1 MRKTIPYLFL
11 LLALVLSACGSL
23 TPPTAAAPTSP
34 TTAVEQPAATQA
46 QEQAGALAAAAAPT
60 TAAEP
65 ACRVDTNSQSV
76 EALESQFPN
85 VGTTD
90 WTRGPD
96 GAYVHVI
103 EYSDF
108 Q

>member
-11 LLALVLSACGSL
+11 LFALALSACGSL
-23 TPPTAAAPTSP
+23 TPPAAATPSNPT
-34 TTAVEQPAATQA
+34 AIVEQPAATQA
-46 QEQAGALAAAAAPT
+46 QELAAAPT
-60 TAAEP
+60 AATAP
-65 ACRVDTNSQSV
+65 ACRVASTSESTQ
-76 EALESQFPN
+76 ELESQFPK

-90 WTRGPD
+90 WSRGPD
-96 GAYVHVI
+96 TALVHII